1 MIAALENLL
10 GVPGVSFVMLT
21 SQDGVP
27 IATPGDQGGASSA
40 GLGSEDALAALTA
53 VWFSEISQHA
63 SQLSWNQPARAVL
76 RASRGTLV
84 LQRLRNAVLL
94 VLLARG
100 TEPEDV
106 RLAMDGTAGRID
118 RSVRGMGRSM
128 TASSAN
134 SSTPDTA
141 LSEPRSP
148 LPVELSTNSGAEVSA
163 VKGQE
168 AADTS
173 GN

>member
-10 GVPGVSFVMLT
+10 AVPGVSFVMLT
-21 SQDGVP
+21 SPDGVP
-27 IATPGDQGGASSA
+27 IVTPGDQGGASSA
-40 GLGSEDALAALTA
+40 GLGSEDALAALTS
-53 VWFSEISQHA
+53 VWFSEVAQHT
-63 SQLSWNQPARAVL
+63 SQLSWNQPTRAVL

-84 LQRLRNAVLL
+84 LQHLRNAVLL

-106 RLAMDGTAGRID
+106 RLAMEGTVGRID

-134 SSTPDTA
+134 SSTPDA
-141 LSEPRSP
+141 APSEPRSP
-148 LPVELSTNSGAEVSA
+148 LPAILSTDSGADVSA

-168 AADTS
+168 AEDTS